1 MTWIGWRRYFEHQQ
15 RRPLPAIAEPAGLT
29 PARRQALIWSLARFQ
44 LGETGEGRIARDIWR
59 VRLSSIDD
67 DYRIALG
74 LFVKEEGRHARVLAQ
89 VVRVL
94 GGELLARSW
103 SERAFRLARRALG
116 TRTKLLAL
124 LAAEAVG
131 IGFYSLFAA
140 ALPAGAMR
148 AALEEIACDER
159 AHLRFHA
166 DFFAAEAPRGWRA
179 LVFRAAWAGIGAA
192 AVLMALGDHRRTLRT
207 LGIPLRHAVQVFAAL
222 IRDGGGQRQLGPR
235 SLRSPPPVCGGR
247 FSERAGLAS
256 AAPGDSRTPLTLTLS
271 PADGGEGM
279 RRDGGEGMRRDG
291 GPGRL
296 AALEVAS

>member
-15 RRPLPAIAEPAGLT
+15 RRPLPPIAEPLGLT
-29 PARRQALIWSLARFQ
+29 PARRRALSWSLARFQ

-67 DYRIALG
+67 DYRVALG
-74 LFVKEEGRHARVLAQ
+74 LFIKEEGRHARVLAQ
-89 VVRVL
+89 VVRAL
-94 GGELLARSW
+94 GGDLLARSW
-103 SERAFRLARRALG
+103 SERVFRLARRALG

-124 LAAEAVG
+124 LAAEVIG

-140 ALPAGAMR
+140 ALPGGPMR

-179 LVFRAAWAGIGAA
+179 LLFRAAWAGVGAA
-192 AVLMALGDHRRTLRT
+192 AVLLALGDHWRTLRA
-207 LGIPLRHAVQVFAAL
+207 LGIPFGHAVRTFAAL
-222 IRDGGGQRQLGPR
+222 IREGGRTSDPLSRPRERADLASRNVSGPR
-235 SLRSPPPVCGGR
+235 P
-247 FSERAGLAS
+247 
-256 AAPGDSRTPLTLTLS
+256 
-271 PADGGEGM
+271 
-279 RRDGGEGMRRDG
+279 
-291 GPGRL
+291 